1 VILAHISKGVPMQR
15 NPAVSGQF
23 YPSDPAELK
32 AMLSEFMPAS
42 EASSEPLGIISPHA
56 GYLYSGAIAGQT
68 FSQIKVPDRAIIL
81 GPNHHGYGHPWAVYP
96 QGAWLTP
103 LGECPVDEK
112 LVDLIIQNCPGTGK
126 DKLAHKF
133 EHSLEVQL
141 PFLQTLAP
149 ELKIVPICL
158 GGGNL
163 QDLLEFGRHLGRV
176 IRDFSESIL
185 MVASSDMTHYEPDVI
200 ARKKDMKAIE
210 RILALDPAGL
220 WETVRKNKISMC
232 GVLPVVVMLSA
243 ARTLGATKATLVHY
257 GSSGDTTQDFS
268 QVVGYAGIL
277 VE

>member
-1 VILAHISKGVPMQR
+1 MQR

-23 YPSDPAELK
+23 YPSDPDELK
-32 AMLSEFMPAS
+32 AMLKEFMPAGQTS
-42 EASSEPLGIISPHA
+42 CRPFGVISPHA
-56 GYLYSGAIAGQT
+56 GYIYSGAIAGET
-68 FSQIKVPDRAIIL
+68 FAKIKAPDRAIIL

-96 QGAWLTP
+96 EGAWITP
-103 LGECPVDEK
+103 LGECPVDVE
-112 LVDLIIQNCPGTGK
+112 LVERIINDCPGTGK

-149 ELKIVPICL
+149 DLKIVPICL
-158 GGGNL
+158 GGGTL
-163 QDLLEFGRHLGRV
+163 PELVEFGRNLGQVIKDLLIRV
-176 IRDFSESIL
+176 L

-200 ARKKDMKAIE
+200 ARKKDMKAIDH
-210 RILALDPAGL
+210 ILALDPAGL
-220 WETVRKNKISMC
+220 YNTVRKNKISMC

-243 ARTLGATKATLVHY
+243 AKYLGATRATLIHY

-277 VE
+277 IE